1 MKKTLIINGSPRV
14 DGNCVALIKELR
26 KHLQGDITEISA
38 FWSDIAPCVDCR
50 GCWET
55 ARCIVDDEMSVIY
68 NDDFDNAVL
77 ATPVY
82 FISLPGPVLGL
93 LSRFQPQHAAEFF
106 LKKPLEIRPKKAGL
120 ILTSGG
126 KGNEAGANHHIF
138 VMFKMLNASGYE
150 EHFVKSLNTD
160 TIPAKE
166 DKAALEDAR
175 KLAQWFNES

>member
-14 DGNCVALIKELR
+14 DGDCAALIGELR
-26 KHLQGDITEISA
+26 KHLRGDIAEISA

-68 NDDFDNAVL
+68 GDDFDNVVI

-82 FISLPGPVLGL
+82 FMTLPGPMLGL

-106 LKKPLEIRPKKAGL
+106 LNKPLDIKPKKAGL
-120 ILTSGG
+120 ILTAGG
-126 KGNEAGANHHIF
+126 KGNEAGVDHHIW
-138 VMFKMLNASGYE
+138 VMFKMLNATGYD
-150 EHFVKSLNTD
+150 EHFVKSLQTD
-160 TIPAKE
+160 TTPAKD

-175 KLAQWFNES
+175 KLAEWLNE